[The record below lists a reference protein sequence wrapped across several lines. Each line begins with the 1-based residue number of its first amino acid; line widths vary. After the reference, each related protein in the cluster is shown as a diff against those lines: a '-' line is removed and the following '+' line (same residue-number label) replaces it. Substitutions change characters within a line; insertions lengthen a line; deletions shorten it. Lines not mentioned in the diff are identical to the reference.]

1 MIQESTFHIDD
12 GGSDLTDRFKYKVHA
27 LMGTYDP
34 TDGVENNER
43 QNGNILNAM
52 MTFPSKF
59 TFNVVGKTLGNAEQ
73 QIQYVNEIK
82 QVVYETTGDD
92 EISYEVTPRGTKFV
106 KVCVEANVQSA
117 TMINSIFD
125 GLDKIEL
132 TVMRF

>member
-1 MIQESTFHIDD
+1 
-12 GGSDLTDRFKYKVHA
+12 
-27 LMGTYDP
+27 MGTYDP

-59 TFNVVGKTLGNAEQ
+59 TFNVVGKTLCNAEK

-117 TMINSIFD
+117 AMINSIFD
-125 GLDKIEL
+125 DLDKIEL